1 MFCIGMAVQR
11 RPPSRLLI
19 CRSMAEKKNQT
30 SGYGRTPRP
39 YPSSTPQN
47 LGYGRTPECGVRPC
61 PELEAPEQ
69 WGYGRTPP
77 PEPFAGG
84 TAVWV
89 RSSGTATRCGRRP
102 SVRGG
107 TAVTHFWQCTVNS
120 PSRFRSRTLDVGDL
134 SQSRWVHLV
143 ISPAAGSASTC
154 AAASAILHH
163 FGWSLSSHFK
173 CCGVVRLLTLQR
185 DVPGS
190 QPAEPSGDRCA
201 AARQ

>member
-1 MFCIGMAVQR
+1 MFCIGMDVQR

-47 LGYGRTPECGVRPC
+47 LGYGRTPECGVRPY
-61 PELEAPEQ
+61 PELKAPEQ

-77 PEPFAGG
+77 PEPSAGG
-84 TAVWV
+84 TAVGV

-107 TAVTHFWQCTVNS
+107 TAVTHFWQRAPGTFNKKTPPSRRVTLRSVMARSADSSPVNATLSSWRSILTGRATDMDVELLLS
-120 PSRFRSRTLDVGDL
+120 PSEVTADDAL
-134 SQSRWVHLV
+134 S
-143 ISPAAGSASTC
+143 G
-154 AAASAILHH
+154 
-163 FGWSLSSHFK
+163 G
-173 CCGVVRLLTLQR
+173 RLLS
-185 DVPGS
+185 VKS
-190 QPAEPSGDRCA
+190 S
-201 AARQ
+201 